1 VRQTPSRGSVS
12 GYRSHI
18 YPYLVSRM
26 GDPKSIREIRQ
37 RIVWLA
43 QGTVLE
49 IGAGSGANFV
59 HYDPARVTKLYALEP
74 NQGMIAL
81 AERQRRR
88 TTLDVEFLD
97 LPGERIPLE
106 NDSVDSIVSTFT
118 LGTIPDVLAAL
129 RGMGRVLRP
138 GGKLIFFELGLSPDP
153 RVRTWQKWCDP
164 IAHWLFEGLHL
175 TRVFHRS
182 SRKEVSRSRAWRRCI
197 SQRFRNRGRTVCGAR
212 RSRRQVQTDQ
222 EEVRTE
228 RLGIHKSNHSTWQ
241 WQ

>member
-1 VRQTPSRGSVS
+1 MRRHALRGTAWRGSVPI
-12 GYRSHI
+12 YRNHV

-26 GDPKSIREIRQ
+26 GDPKPIREIRQ
-37 RIVWLA
+37 RLVGLA
-43 QGTVLE
+43 HGTVLE

-74 NQGMIAL
+74 NRGMIAL

-88 TTLDVEFLD
+88 TELDVEFLD

-138 GGKLIFFELGLSPDP
+138 AGKLIFFELGLSPDP
-153 RVRTWQKWCDP
+153 RVRRWQKWCDP
-164 IAHWLFEGLHL
+164 IANWLFEGLHL
-175 TRVFHRS
+175 TRDIPSVLAQGGFEVKSLETMYLAAFPKSWTYGVWGTANPAAGSDRS
-182 SRKEVSRSRAWRRCI
+182 GRGSR
-197 SQRFRNRGRTVCGAR
+197 
-212 RSRRQVQTDQ
+212 
-222 EEVRTE
+222 
-228 RLGIHKSNHSTWQ
+228 
-241 WQ
+241 

>member
-1 VRQTPSRGSVS
+1 MSIYKNQ
-12 GYRSHI
+12 I

-26 GDPKSIREIRQ
+26 GNPKPIREIRQ
-37 RIVWLA
+37 RLVRLA
-43 QGTVLE
+43 SGTVLE

-74 NQGMIAL
+74 NRGMIAL
-81 AERQRRR
+81 AEQQRRR

-138 GGKLIFFELGLSPDP
+138 AGKLIFFELGLSPDP
-153 RVRTWQKWCDP
+153 RVRSWQKWCDP
-164 IAHWLFEGLHL
+164 IANWLFEGLRL
-175 TRVFHRS
+175 TRDIPSILTQGGFEVENLETMYLAAFPKSWTHGVWGTAISAAGSDRS
-182 SRKEVSRSRAWRRCI
+182 GRNSR
-197 SQRFRNRGRTVCGAR
+197 
-212 RSRRQVQTDQ
+212 
-222 EEVRTE
+222 
-228 RLGIHKSNHSTWQ
+228 
-241 WQ
+241 